1 MHPALARSVLMK
13 SYVAI
18 RKRWLW
24 TLITLCSALVIF
36 VALLASAVPLR
47 SAVLKQRIVDTLSAQ
62 LNSNVTLDDLS
73 LRAYPRLHVEGA
85 GLKIRDRR
93 RPDVPP
99 LIAVKSFSVD
109 ADLMGLWRKRVSHVE
124 LHGLEI
130 SIPPD
135 TDDDHDDDDNP
146 AKPRVPHR
154 LHEAASAVATS
165 GSAADKPKAD
175 PQSLQDGVV
184 IDTLVSKNAR
194 LIIIP
199 GKPDKEPKTWDIHA
213 LTMHRVGV
221 GQAMPF
227 TATITNAVPPGE
239 IYANGGFGPWDSGNP
254 GRTPL
259 SGTFTFDNANLSVF
273 KGIAGTLSS
282 RGSFGGSLDYIDV
295 NGQTETPNFLVEVG
309 GHPFGL
315 NTTYHAIVDG
325 TNGDTRLEQIDA
337 RFLQT
342 MLTAKGAV
350 LDGPPG
356 THGRTVSLDVAI
368 TKGRIE
374 DIMRMVVKQNRPPMV
389 GTMQLTTKFLL
400 PPGKSDVIDR
410 LRLNGQF
417 TLSGA
422 TFTNR
427 DVQTKIVQ
435 LSRRGRGK
443 IETPASPESIAS
455 DFKGYFALGD
465 ARLTLKKLM
474 FAVPGA
480 QVRLDGS
487 YALRPEALAFK
498 GNLLLDAK
506 VSQTV
511 GGWRSLLLRIADPFF
526 NREGGGS
533 SIPIKIEGTK
543 DDPKFGL
550 DMSRVFKR
558 GN

>member
-1 MHPALARSVLMK
+1 MK
-13 SYVAI
+13 SFVAI

-24 TLITLCSALVIF
+24 TFITLSAALIIF

-47 SAVLKQRIVDTLSAQ
+47 SSILKQRIVETLAAR
-62 LNSNVTLDDLS
+62 LNSDVTLDDLS

-85 GLKIRDRR
+85 GLTIRDRR

-99 LIAVKSFSVD
+99 LIAVKTFSVD
-109 ADLMGLWRKRVSHVE
+109 ADLLGMWRKRVSHVE
-124 LHGLEI
+124 LRGLEI

-135 TDDDHDDDDNP
+135 TDADDDDP
-146 AKPRVPHR
+146 AKPRGPHR
-154 LHEAASAVATS
+154 LHESAAAVATS
-165 GSAADKPKAD
+165 GSTAEKPKAD
-175 PQSLQDGVV
+175 PPALQDGVV
-184 IDTLVSKNAR
+184 IDTLVSNNAR

-199 GKPDKEPKTWDIHA
+199 GKAGKQPKIWDIHT
-213 LTMHRVGV
+213 LTMRNVGV
-221 GQAMPF
+221 EQAMPF
-227 TATITNAVPPGE
+227 KATITNAVPPGE
-239 IYANGGFGPWDSGNP
+239 IYADGGFGPWNADNP

-259 SGTFTFDNANLSVF
+259 SGQFSFDNANLSVF
-273 KGIAGTLSS
+273 DGIAGTLSS
-282 RGSFGGSLDYIDV
+282 RGSFGGSLEYIDV
-295 NGQTETPNFLVEVG
+295 NGETKTPDFLLKIG
-309 GHPFGL
+309 GHPFAL
-315 NTTYHAIVDG
+315 NTSYHAIVDG

-342 MLTAKGAV
+342 TLTAKGAV

-356 THGRTVSLDVAI
+356 THGRTVSLDVTI
-368 TKGRIE
+368 PQGRIE
-374 DIMRMVVKQNRPPMV
+374 DIMTMAVKQKTPPMV
-389 GTMQLTTKFLL
+389 GGMQLTTKFLL
-400 PPGKSDVIDR
+400 PPGQSDVVDR

-422 TFTNR
+422 KFTNR
-427 DVQTKIVQ
+427 EVQKRIVE

-443 IETPASPESIAS
+443 VDTPASTETVAS
-455 DFKGYFALGD
+455 DFKGQFALGD
-465 ARLTLKKLM
+465 AGLALRKLM

-480 QVRLDGS
+480 QVQLDGS
-487 YALRPEALAFK
+487 YALRREVLAFK

-511 GGWRSLLLRIADPFF
+511 SGWRSLLLKIADPLF
-526 NREGGGS
+526 NRNGGGS